1 MKQRAKLIAATILT
15 LVLAACS
22 NEAKQST
29 SHTLTVSSDAS
40 TNVLYYSGIIQPLKS
55 RVITSP
61 VDGAV
66 ADVAFQY
73 GETVKSNQLLFKISS
88 AKFLADY
95 KAALLQYIKT
105 KSDFNASQT
114 QLKESEFLHKNELI
128 SDDDFKMKQSNFYA
142 SRLALV
148 QAKDSL
154 ENLLQQLDIKNI
166 DLYNL
171 SIADIDKIT
180 QAMNLQLTSD
190 SLRIAAPVAG
200 VILAATKNED
210 ESKKTS
216 KGDSIKQ
223 GDVLAMIGDLS
234 GISVR
239 VKVNELT
246 VNQLQVGQKIKV
258 TGIAFPEEVLA
269 GNVTRVDRQGEVSGG
284 GMPMFA
290 VEVTVPKL
298 TAQQQQII
306 HVGMSAKVEIDINE
320 HPQIRIPMN
329 ALTEKN
335 GEAFVQVINAKS
347 GKHEMIAVKTGKTT
361 MDSVAILSGL
371 KEGQQLVIPN

>member
-1 MKQRAKLIAATILT
+1 MKQRLKFIIVVFLIAAIS
-15 LVLAACS
+15 ACS
-22 NEAKQST
+22 KSSNKPETQT
-29 SHTLTVSSDAS
+29 MTVAPEAS
-40 TNVLYYSGIIQPLKS
+40 TNALYFSGIIQPLKT

-66 ADVAFQY
+66 SEISFQY
-73 GETVKSNQLLFKISS
+73 GETVKANQLLFKISS
-88 AKFLADY
+88 AKFLSDY
-95 KAALLQYIKT
+95 KAALLQYIKA

-180 QAMNLQLTSD
+180 QAMNLQMTTD
-190 SLRIAAPVAG
+190 NLRIVAPVEG
-200 VILAATKNED
+200 VVLAATKGED
-210 ESKKTS
+210 DSKKTI

-234 GISVR
+234 GITVR

-246 VNQLQVGQKIKV
+246 VNQLRVGQKIKL
-258 TGIAFPEEVLA
+258 TGIAFPEEVLE
-269 GNVTRVDRQGEVSGG
+269 GKVTRVDRQGELSGG
-284 GMPMFA
+284 GLPMFS

-298 TAQQQQII
+298 TQKQQQVI

-320 HPQIRIPMN
+320 NPQIRIPIN

-335 GEAFVQVINAKS
+335 GEAFVKVINEKS
-347 GKHEMIAVKTGKTT
+347 GKPEMIAVKTGKTT
-361 MDSVAILSGL
+361 LDSVAILSGL
-371 KEGQQLVIPN
+371 KEGQQLVVPN

>member
-1 MKQRAKLIAATILT
+1 MKQWLKLIAATIFTLT
-15 LVLAACS
+15 LTACS
-22 NEAKQST
+22 NEAKQSAT
-29 SHTLTVSSDAS
+29 HTLTVSTDAS
-40 TNVLYYSGIIQPLKS
+40 TNVLYYSGIIQPLKA

-66 ADVAFQY
+66 ADIAFQY
-73 GETVKSNQLLFKISS
+73 GETVKPNQLLFKISS
-88 AKFLADY
+88 AKFLSDY

-128 SDDDFKMKQSNFYA
+128 SDDDYKMKQSNFYA

-180 QAMNLQLTSD
+180 QAMNLQLTAD
-190 SLRIAAPVAG
+190 SLRIASPVAG
-200 VILAATKNED
+200 VVLAATKGDD
-210 ESKKTS
+210 ESKKTA
-216 KGDSIKQ
+216 KGDTIKQ

-234 GISVR
+234 GINVR

-246 VNQLQVGQKIKV
+246 VNQLHVGQKIKI
-258 TGIAFPEEVLA
+258 TGIAFPEEVLL
-269 GNVTRVDRQGEVSGG
+269 GNVTRVDRQGEVTGG
-284 GMPMFA
+284 GLPMFT
-290 VEVTVPKL
+290 VEVSVPKL

-335 GEAFVQVINAKS
+335 GEAFVKVINEKS
-347 GKHEMIAVKTGKTT
+347 GKHEMVAVKTGKTT